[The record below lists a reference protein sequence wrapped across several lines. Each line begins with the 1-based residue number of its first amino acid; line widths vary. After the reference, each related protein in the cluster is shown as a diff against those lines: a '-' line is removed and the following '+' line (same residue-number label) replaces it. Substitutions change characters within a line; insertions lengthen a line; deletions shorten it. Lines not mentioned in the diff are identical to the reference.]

1 MKDANYFLLNT
12 GDNNPIAVYGFLVLM
27 IIFMI
32 SILHASQRGVR
43 FSKHMK
49 L

>member
-1 MKDANYFLLNT
+1 MKDTYFLLDI
-12 GDNNPIAVYGFLVLM
+12 GDNNPILVYGFMMTM
-27 IIFMI
+27 IVFMTV
-32 SILHASQRGVR
+32 ILHASQRGIR